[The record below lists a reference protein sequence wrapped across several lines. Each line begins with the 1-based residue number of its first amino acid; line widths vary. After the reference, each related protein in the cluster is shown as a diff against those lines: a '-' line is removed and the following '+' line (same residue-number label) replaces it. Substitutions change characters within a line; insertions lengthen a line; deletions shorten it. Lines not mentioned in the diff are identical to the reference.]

1 MIKSYERLK
10 KQNKERIRVPRTVQ
24 DTIPVDSVYKDG
36 IFRSGNRYTKSYRFL
51 DINYKIASG
60 EDKNNLFLTYS
71 DLLNSFDPSVMTK
84 ITINNRKVDI
94 KKFKEKVVAINRVAK
109 VVKGG
114 RNFRFSAVVV
124 VGDEN
129 GHVGIGN
136 GKAAEVP
143 DAIKKAIEDAKKNLI
158 EVPIVGTTV
167 PHEYLGTFGS
177 ASVLI
182 KPGAEGSGLI
192 AGGSVRPILELAGY
206 RDIKTKVIGTNNPR
220 NVGYATMN
228 ALENMATAESIA
240 KKRGKKVEEI

>member
-1 MIKSYERLK
+1 MEEQAMEL
-10 KQNKERIRVPRTVQ
+10 
-24 DTIPVDSVYKDG
+24 
-36 IFRSGNRYTKSYRFL
+36 
-51 DINYKIASG
+51 
-60 EDKNNLFLTYS
+60 
-71 DLLNSFDPSVMTK
+71 
-84 ITINNRKVDI
+84 
-94 KKFKEKVVAINRVAK
+94 KEKVVAINRVAK

-158 EVPIVGTTV
+158 EVPIVGTTI
-167 PHEYLGTFGS
+167 PHEFLGKFGS
-177 ASVLI
+177 ANVLL
-182 KPGAEGSGLI
+182 KPGAEGTGLI

-228 ALENMATAESIA
+228 ALENMATAEEIA
-240 KKRGKKVEEI
+240 KKRGKKVEEVI